1 MPDHRHMGQ
10 SAHPGRRAARRG
22 TATTVAVALG
32 AAATLTGCSSSLTAA
47 TTTLQGVV
55 NATVVHRDGT
65 AVTAIN
71 GLRLRAGDLV
81 RTGLAGRAELV
92 TRSRTVYVGSDASV
106 EVVDGAHQELRHGAA
121 VVDAQEGPG
130 LALQVAG
137 LSVAVAEGAATRAER
152 SVTVR
157 VGALAA
163 ATHIVSATGRSLT
176 VPALHQ
182 VMVGGDALPDS
193 TTPLRLTDDDGEA
206 RAVPDLV

>member
-1 MPDHRHMGQ
+1 MAEHPHVGQ
-10 SAHPGRRAARRG
+10 SVHPGRRAARRG
-22 TATTVAVALG
+22 VAAMVAVALG
-32 AAATLTGCSSSLTAA
+32 AAATLTGCSSSLAAA
-47 TTTLQGVV
+47 TTTLSGVLD
-55 NATVVHRDGT
+55 ASVVHQDGT
-65 AVTAIN
+65 AIPAVD

-92 TRSRTVYVGSDASV
+92 TRSRAVYVGSDASV
-106 EVVDGAHQELRHGAA
+106 EVVDGAHQELRHGAV

-137 LSVAVAEGAATRAER
+137 LAVAVAEGAATRAER

-176 VPALHQ
+176 VP
-182 VMVGGDALPDS
+182 
-193 TTPLRLTDDDGEA
+193 
-206 RAVPDLV
+206 